1 MRFYLV
7 LGLFVGLSILAA
19 NQAGHMLAIA
29 TVHGTTASV
38 VVFAFFEGVLMALFP
53 LLFII
58 LLPWSN
64 QK

>member
-7 LGLFVGLSILAA
+7 LLTFFILSCLAA

-38 VVFAFFEGVLMALFP
+38 VVFAFFEGALMAILP
-53 LLFII
+53 LLFIV
-58 LLPWSN
+58 LLPWS
-64 QK
+64 KAK

>member
-7 LGLFVGLSILAA
+7 LLAFFILSVLAA

-38 VVFAFFEGVLMALFP
+38 VVFAFFEGALMAILP
-53 LLFII
+53 LLFILI
-58 LLPWSN
+58 LPWSS
-64 QK
+64 KK

>member
-7 LGLFVGLSILAA
+7 LTLFLLLSCLAA

-38 VVFAFFEGVLMALFP
+38 IIFAFFEGALMAILP

-58 LLPWSN
+58 LLPWS
-64 QK
+64 QAK

>member
-7 LGLFVGLSILAA
+7 LLAFFILACLA
-19 NQAGHMLAIA
+19 AHQAGHMLAIA

-38 VVFAFFEGVLMALFP
+38 VVFAFFEGALMAILP

-58 LLPWSN
+58 LLPWS
-64 QK
+64 KAK